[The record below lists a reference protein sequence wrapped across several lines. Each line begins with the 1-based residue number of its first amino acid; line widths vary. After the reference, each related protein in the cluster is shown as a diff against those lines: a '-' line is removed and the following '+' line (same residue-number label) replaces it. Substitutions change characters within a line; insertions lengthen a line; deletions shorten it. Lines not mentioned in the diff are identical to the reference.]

1 MVTCDTAASPE
12 EPAPPPAPRAHF
24 FGFERLVVLT
34 GGSAFGLL
42 VGMGVAMTIGHQEMW
57 PVLFV
62 SALLIALALYF
73 ASAAIAG
80 ALDRGARVSAAAA
93 AISGIALLVWP
104 LLIALESTVYWIA
117 PVTAFSALLLLACF
131 WGGPA
136 RIVYYMGLQAA
147 LIGALTAQQGMPLLV
162 GG

>member
-1 MVTCDTAASPE
+1 MSTCDVSPE
-12 EPAPPPAPRAHF
+12 ETEAPPLPPREHF

-42 VGMGVAMTIGHQEMW
+42 VGMGVAMTIGRQEMW

-73 ASAAIAG
+73 VSAAIAG
-80 ALDRGARVSAAAA
+80 ALDRGARVSATAAA
-93 AISGIALLVWP
+93 VSGIALLVWP
-104 LLIALESTVYWIA
+104 LLIALESAVYWIA
-117 PVTAFSALLLLACF
+117 PVTALSALLLVALF
-131 WGGPA
+131 WGGSA
-136 RIVYYMGLQAA
+136 RIVYYMGVQAA
-147 LIGALTAQQGMPLLV
+147 LIGALTAQQGLPLLV